1 MRARVTNL
9 SRGARGFNTADGG
22 TALLDPGASAMLDL
36 APHPAHDAWVAAGE
50 VGVAPEEGE
59 EPPVPRTRPAA
70 RAGSARAREG

>member
-36 APHPAHDAWVAAGE
+36 APHPAHDAWAAAGE
-50 VGVAPEEGE
+50 VGITPKEDG

-70 RAGSARAREG
+70 RPPAARPREG